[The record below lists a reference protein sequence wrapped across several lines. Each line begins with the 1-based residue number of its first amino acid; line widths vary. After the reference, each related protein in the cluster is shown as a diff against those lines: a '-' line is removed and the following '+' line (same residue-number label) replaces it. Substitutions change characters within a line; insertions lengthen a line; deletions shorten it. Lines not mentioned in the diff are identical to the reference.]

1 LVIFSLFYLVSTG
14 LVVLALSPQQLLAL
28 SAHAERIYPEECCG
42 LMLGKMGLAKT
53 LLELVL
59 LDNHWTAEQTVENV
73 PALGNLTSS
82 KVSPVAESETAYTQR
97 RRYSIDPKDMLRV
110 QKQARSQGLNI
121 IGIYHSHPDQV
132 AVPSECDRRLA
143 WPDYAYVIVS
153 VCNGKAVDIKS
164 WTLDS
169 EHQFQP
175 ESIKVSPSSARDR
188 MPVSA

>member
-1 LVIFSLFYLVSTG
+1 
-14 LVVLALSPQQLLAL
+14 
-28 SAHAERIYPEECCG
+28 
-42 LMLGKMGLAKT
+42 MLGEIGSAKT
-53 LLELVL
+53 LLELVAL
-59 LDNHWTAEQTVENV
+59 ENHWTAEQAAENV
-73 PALGNLTSS
+73 PALGNLMEPEMEPEM
-82 KVSPVAESETAYTQR
+82 KPAPAHEPAYTKR

-121 IGIYHSHPDQV
+121 IGIYHSHPDHE
-132 AVPSECDRRLA
+132 AVPSECDRLLA
-143 WPDYAYVIVS
+143 WPDYVYTIVS

-175 ESIKVSPSSARDR
+175 EAMKVSPSSARDR

>member
-1 LVIFSLFYLVSTG
+1 LSFFYGVSIG
-14 LVVLALSPQQLLAL
+14 LVVLALSQQQLLAL
-28 SAHAERIYPEECCG
+28 SAHAERVYPEECCG
-42 LMLGKMGLAKT
+42 LMLGKMGSTKT
-53 LLELVL
+53 LSELVP
-59 LDNHWTAEQTVENV
+59 LDNHWTAEQTVEQV

-82 KVSPVAESETAYTQR
+82 EVTPGADRETAYTKR

-143 WPDYAYVIVS
+143 WPDYAYAIVS